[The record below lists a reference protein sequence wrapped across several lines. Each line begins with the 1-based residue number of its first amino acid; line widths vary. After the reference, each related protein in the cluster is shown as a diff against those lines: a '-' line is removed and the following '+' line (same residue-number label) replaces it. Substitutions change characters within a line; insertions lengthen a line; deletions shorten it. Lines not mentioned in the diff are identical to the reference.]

1 MVFERFSDQG
11 RRAVE
16 ASQEQAR
23 RLGHRQIAPEHLLL
37 GLLEP
42 DGGHAIRTLELLA
55 ISPARAREAALAAA
69 GTGPG
74 TPAGHVPFSPQA
86 KGVLANALREALKLR
101 HQYIGSEH
109 LLLAI
114 MHDRDTISGRALAG
128 LGADPDAARG
138 YVAALVEDTGTP
150 PEVLAALAAR
160 PQDPARRGLLRRRR
174 AG

>member
-1 MVFERFSDQG
+1 MFERFSDQG
-11 RRAVE
+11 RTAVE

-23 RLGHRQIAPEHLLL
+23 QLGHSQIGPEHLLL

-42 DGGHAIRTLELLA
+42 EDGNAIRTLELLA

-74 TPAGHVPFSPQA
+74 APAGHVPFTPQA
-86 KGVLANALREALKLR
+86 KRVLANALREALKLR

-114 MHDRDTISGRALAG
+114 MHDRDTGAGRALAD
-128 LGADPDAARG
+128 LGADPER
-138 YVAALVEDTGTP
+138 
-150 PEVLAALAAR
+150 
-160 PQDPARRGLLRRRR
+160 PARRGLLRRRQ